1 MLNDE
6 NKKKTILLKWQK
18 KWLKSTQVNMQDSRS
33 RVWER
38 EIHIEKKT
46 KKISE
51 TQFLTKLMLKD
62 ERKKF
67 NLKKM
72 TKQ

>member
-6 NKKKTILLKWQK
+6 KKKKTILLRWQK

-46 KKISE
+46 KKNSE
-51 TQFLTKLMLKD
+51 TQFLT
-62 ERKKF
+62 
-67 NLKKM
+67 N
-72 TKQ
+72 